1 MLRVWQQECIELAL
15 LSYQDKKRH
24 FLAQATPGAG
34 KTRMAANLARQMFDK
49 QLIDFVICFSPSKAV
64 STSIADCFSVV
75 LGAAF
80 DGRLG
85 SLGCSMTYQSLRHL
99 DSQFW
104 STLSKYRVLCIF
116 DEIHH
121 CAGDSDCNT
130 NSWGHHILCDVQKA
144 STYTLALT
152 GTPWRSNLTPVV
164 LASYTDPEGEIVCDY
179 QYSLARAVQDG
190 VCRKP
195 TITLI
200 DCAESTI
207 EVDNKIES
215 FHSLNELM
223 SESDVNYSVI
233 LNNKPALLHILGAA
247 VARLKKIRSQSPF
260 AGGLIVASSVNHA
273 VEIASLL
280 KNTFEQTVSIV
291 TYKNDD
297 SQDRIEQF
305 RTDSTEWIV
314 SVGMV
319 SEGTDIPR
327 LQVCCHLSN
336 IKTELY
342 FRQILGR
349 ILRMTSCLNQEAW
362 LYTFA
367 APKLIEFAEE
377 IERDIPDSCLYLKQ
391 PGNESNHVLDNEI
404 TDSKSGLD
412 VYKDSNVAINFSNGT
427 FNTGDTQPE
436 NHSSGFT
443 DLSLMNFN
451 QRVIE
456 AFQHR

>member
-15 LSYQDKKRH
+15 VSYQDKKRH

-34 KTRMAANLARQMFDK
+34 KTRMAANLAKQMFDK
-49 QLIDFVICFSPSKAV
+49 QLIDFVICFSPSKVV
-64 STSIADCFSVV
+64 STSITDCFSVV

-85 SLGCSMTYQSLRHL
+85 SLGCSITYQSLRHL

-164 LASYTDPEGEIVCDY
+164 LASYTDPEGVIVCDY

-195 TITLI
+195 TITLV

-207 EVDNKIES
+207 KVDNKIES

-223 SESDVNYSVI
+223 SEGDVNYSII
-233 LNNKPALLHILGAA
+233 LNNKPALLNILGAA
-247 VARLKKIRSQSPF
+247 VARLKKIRVQSPF

-280 KNTFEQTVSIV
+280 KDTFEQTITTV

-297 SQDRIEQF
+297 SQDRIEEF
-305 RTDSTEWIV
+305 RSDCTEWIV

-349 ILRMTSCLNQEAW
+349 ILRKTIYLNQEAW

-367 APKLIEFAEE
+367 APKLIQFSEE

-391 PGNESNHVLDNEI
+391 PVNESSYALDNDAN
-404 TDSKSGLD
+404 DSNSGLD
-412 VYKDSNVAINFSNGT
+412 VRRGPTVALNFSDGISGNS
-427 FNTGDTQPE
+427 DTQPD
-436 NHSSGFT
+436 NHSTGFT
-443 DLSLMNFN
+443 ELSLMKFK